1 MVPECAS
8 EVECVLAII
17 VSTGADALRL
27 IFRRDRL
34 VGEYRLITGPH
45 LFCGL
50 LLPAAFVDCIREHPF
65 LFSLVVDVRWLYVCC
80 SCWCRSV

>member
-17 VSTGADALRL
+17 VSTGANALRL

-34 VGEYRLITGPH
+34 VGEYRFFTLAH
-45 LFCGL
+45 LFCDL
-50 LLPAAFVDCIREHPF
+50 LLPVAIVDYIREHPIK
-65 LFSLVVDVRWLYVCC
+65 
-80 SCWCRSV
+80 